1 MIAAFP
7 EAAASRQ
14 RIAQASLEKAPKIDG
29 VYLLARLQRLVLAVL
44 RRLGLTWFLGS
55 SPASSRMM
63 KVQGI
68 ILFLLVAGLGMYSLR
83 FCSNRFMMLRR
94 SKSFTP
100 YLYGIGGILSLML
113 ITLAFFAMLLVFLG
127 PLH

>member
-1 MIAAFP
+1 MVNP
-7 EAAASRQ
+7 NSASGYCRCTN
-14 RIAQASLEKAPKIDG
+14 SPTK
-29 VYLLARLQRLVLAVL
+29 
-44 RRLGLTWFLGS
+44 LTSGS
-55 SPASSRMM
+55 HPASTRKM
-63 KVQGI
+63 KLQGI

-94 SKSFTP
+94 AKSFTP

>member
-1 MIAAFP
+1 
-7 EAAASRQ
+7 
-14 RIAQASLEKAPKIDG
+14 
-29 VYLLARLQRLVLAVL
+29 
-44 RRLGLTWFLGS
+44 
-55 SPASSRMM
+55 MM
-63 KVQGI
+63 KLESI
-68 ILFLLVAGLGMYSLR
+68 ILFLLVAGLGIYSLR
-83 FCSNRFMMLRR
+83 FCSSRFMMLRR

>member
-1 MIAAFP
+1 
-7 EAAASRQ
+7 
-14 RIAQASLEKAPKIDG
+14 
-29 VYLLARLQRLVLAVL
+29 
-44 RRLGLTWFLGS
+44 
-55 SPASSRMM
+55 MM
-63 KVQGI
+63 KLEGI

-83 FCSNRFMMLRR
+83 FCSGRFMMLRH

>member
-1 MIAAFP
+1 MVNP
-7 EAAASRQ
+7 NSASGYCRW
-14 RIAQASLEKAPKIDG
+14 
-29 VYLLARLQRLVLAVL
+29 
-44 RRLGLTWFLGS
+44 TN
-55 SPASSRMM
+55 SPAKLSSGSHRASTRKM
-63 KVQGI
+63 KLQGI

>member
-1 MIAAFP
+1 MKTSGVIVFLL
-7 EAAASRQ
+7 AAS
-14 RIAQASLEKAPKIDG
+14 
-29 VYLLARLQRLVLAVL
+29 
-44 RRLGLTWFLGS
+44 
-55 SPASSRMM
+55 
-63 KVQGI
+63 
-68 ILFLLVAGLGMYSLR
+68 LGMYSLR

-113 ITLAFFAMLLVFLG
+113 ITLAFFAALLAFIG

>member
-1 MIAAFP
+1 
-7 EAAASRQ
+7 
-14 RIAQASLEKAPKIDG
+14 
-29 VYLLARLQRLVLAVL
+29 LARLQWLALAVVQV
-44 RRLGLTWFLGS
+44 LGLTWSLERP
-55 SPASSRMM
+55 PASSRML
-63 KVQGI
+63 KVQGV

-83 FCSNRFMMLRR
+83 FCSGRFMMLRR

-113 ITLAFFAMLLVFLG
+113 ITLAFVAMLLVFMW

>member
-1 MIAAFP
+1 MVNP
-7 EAAASRQ
+7 NSASDYCRWTN
-14 RIAQASLEKAPKIDG
+14 SPTK
-29 VYLLARLQRLVLAVL
+29 
-44 RRLGLTWFLGS
+44 LTSGS
-55 SPASSRMM
+55 YPASTRKM
-63 KVQGI
+63 KLQGI

>member
-1 MIAAFP
+1 LVRNFG
-7 EAAASRQ
+7 
-14 RIAQASLEKAPKIDG
+14 IAQASLEKAPKIDG

-55 SPASSRMM
+55 PPASSRMM

>member
-1 MIAAFP
+1 
-7 EAAASRQ
+7 
-14 RIAQASLEKAPKIDG
+14 
-29 VYLLARLQRLVLAVL
+29 L
-44 RRLGLTWFLGS
+44 RSLGLTWFLGNP
-55 SPASSRMM
+55 PASNRMM
-63 KVQGI
+63 KLEGI

-83 FCSNRFMMLRR
+83 FCSSRFMMLRR